1 MVRFRVW
8 SKGQAMAILAGVIL
22 LTAIAAAGGTM
33 LLLRGGQPIEGEGAV
48 SVFGE
53 GSLFMEPGAETTVP
67 QLPEDTPTPE
77 TTPQE
82 TVEPT
87 PDKAL
92 HVEII
97 RDTPVPSADGKK
109 VLIYHTHTWEAYE
122 QVQDAPYEPTEK
134 WRTKDNT
141 ANVVAVGT
149 ALQAQ
154 LEALGCTV
162 VHDTTAFEPPN
173 LSTAYIRSL
182 SMLEERAARGETY
195 DLYIDLHRDAI
206 ASNSTLIKTVN
217 VGGERIARFMV
228 LIGKGTGEGFDVKPD
243 WEANCAFAQCITD
256 SLNGQVDN
264 LCREVKIKTGR
275 FNQHIAPQCVLIECG
290 NNYNTLEEVLNGVPY
305 LAQSIMDALNQGQ
318 TE

>member
-1 MVRFRVW
+1 MVRFHVW
-8 SKGQAMAILAGVIL
+8 SKGQALAIIAGAIL
-22 LTAIAAAGGTM
+22 LTAIIAVGGTM
-33 LLLRGGQPIEGEGAV
+33 LFLSGDQSSERVNAV
-48 SVFGE
+48 SVFAE
-53 GSLFMEPGAETTVP
+53 GSLFMEPAAESPLLTA
-67 QLPEDTPTPE
+67 PEDTPLPE
-77 TTPQE
+77 AAPQQ
-82 TVEPT
+82 TAEPT
-87 PDKAL
+87 PDRAL

-97 RDTPVPSADGKK
+97 RDTPAPSAAGKR
-109 VLIYHTHTWEAYE
+109 VLIYHTHTWEAYD
-122 QVQDAPYEPTEK
+122 QVQEAPYEPTEK
-134 WRTKDNT
+134 WRTKDDT

-149 ALQAQ
+149 ALTAQ

-182 SMLEERAARGETY
+182 DMLEERLARGESY

-217 VGGERIARFMV
+217 VGGEKIARFMV

-243 WEANCAFAQCITD
+243 WEANCVLAQCITD

-275 FNQHIAPQCVLIECG
+275 FNQHIAPRCVLIECG

-305 LAQSIMDALNQGQ
+305 LAQSIVDALNMHQA
-318 TE
+318 E

>member
-8 SKGQAMAILAGVIL
+8 SKGQALAIIAGVIL
-22 LTAIAAAGGTM
+22 LTVIAAVGGTI
-33 LLLRGGQPIEGEGAV
+33 LILRDGQPLEGEGAV

-53 GSLFMEPGAETTVP
+53 GSLFMEPEVETSAP
-67 QLPEDTPTPE
+67 QLPENTPTPE

-97 RDTPVPSADGKK
+97 RDTPAPAAEGKK

-162 VHDTTAFEPPN
+162 VHDTTAFEPPD

-217 VGGERIARFMV
+217 VGGEKIARFMV

-243 WEANCAFAQCITD
+243 WEANCAFAQCITN

-305 LAQSIMDALNQGQ
+305 LAQSIVDALNQGQ